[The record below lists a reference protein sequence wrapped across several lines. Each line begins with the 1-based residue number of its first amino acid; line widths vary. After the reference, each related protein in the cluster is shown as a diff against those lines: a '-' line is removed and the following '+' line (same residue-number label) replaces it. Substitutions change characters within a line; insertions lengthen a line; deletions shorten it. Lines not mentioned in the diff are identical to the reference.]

1 MAKKLITIEQLK
13 KNGFYTSIVG
23 EYHNGIFAIESDD
36 KKIEIDIDFWINIK
50 NPEDI
55 QLRIHRIDKTV
66 KAKHVSKTMLDVP
79 ITSVKQVKLF
89 LNAFNIENIFKF

>member
-36 KKIEIDIDFWINIK
+36 NEIDIDFWINIK

-66 KAKHVSKTMLDVP
+66 KAKHVSKTLLDVP
-79 ITSVKQVKLF
+79 IISVKQVKLF
-89 LNAFNIENIFKF
+89 LKAFNIENIFKF